1 MKSRTKVALSTIAF
15 ATVIS
20 LQSYIL
26 YQQNQANQTV
36 QVKVDKLQNQID
48 QTFKANQELLSKI
61 EKLESSLEHK
71 PRSLLSMN

>member
-48 QTFKANQELLSKI
+48 QTSKANQEFLSKI
-61 EKLESSLEHK
+61 ERLESNLELK

>member
-1 MKSRTKVALSTIAF
+1 MKSRTKAVLSTITF

>member
-48 QTFKANQELLSKI
+48 QTSKANLELLSKI
-61 EKLESSLEHK
+61 ERLESNLELK

>member
-36 QVKVDKLQNQID
+36 QVKVDKLQKQID
-48 QTFKANQELLSKI
+48 QTSKANQELLSKI
-61 EKLESSLEHK
+61 ERLESNLELK

>member
-36 QVKVDKLQNQID
+36 QVKVNKLQNQID

-61 EKLESSLEHK
+61 EKLESNLEHK

>member
-1 MKSRTKVALSTIAF
+1 MKSRTKAVLSTIAF
-15 ATVIS
+15 ATVVS

-36 QVKVDKLQNQID
+36 QVKVNKLQNQID

-61 EKLESSLEHK
+61 EKLESNLEHK

>member
-1 MKSRTKVALSTIAF
+1 MKNRTKAVLSTIAF

-61 EKLESSLEHK
+61 EKLESNLELK

>member
-36 QVKVDKLQNQID
+36 LVKVDKLQNQID
-48 QTFKANQELLSKI
+48 QTSKANQELLSKI
-61 EKLESSLEHK
+61 ERLESNLELK

>member
-26 YQQNQANQTV
+26 YQQNQANKTV
-36 QVKVDKLQNQID
+36 QVKVNKLQNQID
-48 QTFKANQELLSKI
+48 QTSKANQELLSKI
-61 EKLESSLEHK
+61 ERLESNLELK

>member
-1 MKSRTKVALSTIAF
+1 MKSRTRAVLSTIAF

-61 EKLESSLEHK
+61 EKLESNLEHK
-71 PRSLLSMN
+71 PRSLFSMN

>member
-48 QTFKANQELLSKI
+48 QTSKANQELLSKI
-61 EKLESSLEHK
+61 ERLESNLELK

>member
-1 MKSRTKVALSTIAF
+1 MKSRTKAVLSTIAF

-36 QVKVDKLQNQID
+36 QVKVNKLQNQID

>member
-1 MKSRTKVALSTIAF
+1 MKSRTKAVLSTIAF

-61 EKLESSLEHK
+61 EKLESNLEHK
-71 PRSLLSMN
+71 PRSLFSMN